1 MNIRKP
7 YRAGSFYQADP
18 HLCRQEAQALLRQ
31 VVLPADL
38 PAVVHGGLAP
48 HAGWVFS
55 GAVAAV
61 TLSALARCGRL
72 ERVVMFGADHWGLAA
87 GSVYDQGA
95 WQTPL
100 GQVSIDEELAGELLA
115 SCPLLRSDPQAHLRE
130 HSLEVQLPLMQA
142 LTEASRLRIVPI
154 LVRPDGDAAEIGR
167 QVGRLLRRKFPQAGL
182 VGSTDLTHYG
192 PQYGFIPAGA
202 GPEGLKWADR
212 NDRRLLE
219 LAQAM
224 QADQIVP
231 QADRHHNACGAGAVA
246 ATVAA
251 CAEMGAAAGLLLQY
265 ATSAEIMLRV
275 YHATSD
281 DAVGYAAMVFA

>member
-18 HLCRQEAQALLRQ
+18 RLCRQEAQQLLGQ

-38 PAVVHGGLAP
+38 PAVVQGGLVP

-55 GAVAAV
+55 GAVAAT
-61 TLSALARCGRL
+61 TLSALARRGRL
-72 ERVVMFGADHWGLAA
+72 ERVVMFGADHWGQAT

-100 GQVSIDEELAGELLA
+100 GPVSIDEELAAELLA
-115 SCPLLRSDPQAHLRE
+115 SCPLLRADPQAHQRE
-130 HSLEVQLPLMQA
+130 HSLEVQLPLMQV
-142 LTEASRLRIVPI
+142 LSESSQLRIVPI
-154 LVRPDGDAAEIGR
+154 LVGPDQHAAQIGQ
-167 QVGRLLRRKFPQAGL
+167 QVGQLLRRKFPQAGV

-192 PQYGFIPAGA
+192 PQYDFTPAGI
-202 GPEGLKWADR
+202 GPEALQWACQ
-212 NDRRLLE
+212 NDHRLLD
-219 LAQAM
+219 LARAM

-231 QADRHHNACGAGAVA
+231 HAQHNHNACGAGAVA

-251 CAEMGAAAGLLLQY
+251 CARMGAAAGLLLQY
-265 ATSAEIMLRV
+265 ATSAEVMLRV

-281 DAVGYAAMVFA
+281 DAVGYAAMIFA